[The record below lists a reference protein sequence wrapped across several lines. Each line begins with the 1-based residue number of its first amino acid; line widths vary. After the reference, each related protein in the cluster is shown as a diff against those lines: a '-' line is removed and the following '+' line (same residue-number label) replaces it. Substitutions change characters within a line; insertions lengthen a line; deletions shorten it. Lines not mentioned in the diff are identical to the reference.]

1 MGANCADKFHDNEA
15 KVEFIHH
22 SSSLVVRTYGLKNEL
37 IRNAEMHDHV
47 SGGMI
52 DFAATAVIDLYNYL
66 LVLFRWTTDYPQG
79 YCL

>member
-1 MGANCADKFHDNEA
+1 MGANGADKFRDNEA

-22 SSSLVVRTYGLKNEL
+22 SSSWVVRTYGVKNEH

-52 DFAATAVIDLYNYL
+52 DIAATAAHRGDRPLQIPP
-66 LVLFRWTTDYPQG
+66 RII
-79 YCL
+79 